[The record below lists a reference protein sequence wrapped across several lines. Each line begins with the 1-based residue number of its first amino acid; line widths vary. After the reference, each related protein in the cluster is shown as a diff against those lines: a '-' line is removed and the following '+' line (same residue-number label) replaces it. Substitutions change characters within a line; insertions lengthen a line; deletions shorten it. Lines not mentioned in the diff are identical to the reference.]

1 MLGATLCCSLLRF
14 KLINS
19 QKAEG
24 GNQKQLFSLV
34 ELFVSFVPLATF
46 ILIFFIQWHKTII
59 IVPALPV
66 SRPCA
71 QHMTFET
78 RSSQSSFHPSRQPS
92 SQFWVFFRLCVL
104 QSGSCLL
111 DATRGLLWLIMEFVS
126 VELNSIV
133 STFWAAC
140 FDEAPRDNRKFLSDM
155 TNLILIYPFWRGNDN
170 NNPFRSSTT
179 DNAIV
184 KRE

>member
-1 MLGATLCCSLLRF
+1 MLLSAPF
-14 KLINS
+14 QIDKL
-19 QKAEG
+19 AEG
-24 GNQKQLFSLV
+24 RRRKSKTIVFTGWAFCLFCSI
-34 ELFVSFVPLATF
+34 SHIYPD
-46 ILIFFIQWHKTII
+46 FFIQWQKTII

-92 SQFWVFFRLCVL
+92 SQFWVFFSTLRFAVRLVPPRRN
-104 QSGSCLL
+104 
-111 DATRGLLWLIMEFVS
+111 ARGLLWLIMEFVS

-155 TNLILIYPFWRGNDN
+155 TNLILIYPFWRTNDN